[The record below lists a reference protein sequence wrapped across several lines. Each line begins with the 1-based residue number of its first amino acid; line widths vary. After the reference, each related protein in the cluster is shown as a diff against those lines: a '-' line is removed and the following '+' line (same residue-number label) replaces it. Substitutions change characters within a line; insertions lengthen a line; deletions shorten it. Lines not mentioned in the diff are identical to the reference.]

1 MTDQPSNTPGLISIY
16 SNATTKTITFPYR
29 IPRQILRLRS
39 YRVEFQNT
47 GAGTESDPAVTAI
60 QNALAC
66 KILYVNLGELL
77 SFGSCINNDSNQTLL
92 PLLVDS
98 LDVTVRDGL
107 DIPIYLSKQV
117 PTQFTMNC
125 YDSSIVA
132 PTGFVDVTL
141 IFELSHTVIS

>member
-16 SNATTKTITFPYR
+16 SNATTKSITFPYR
-29 IPRQILRLRS
+29 IPRQILRLKG
-39 YRVEFQNT
+39 YRVEFS
-47 GAGTESDPAVTAI
+47 SDA
-60 QNALAC
+60 NAKAC

-92 PLLVDS
+92 PLLIENAA
-98 LDVTVRDGL
+98 VTIRDGL

-125 YDSSIVA
+125 YDISIVA
-132 PTGFVDVTL
+132 PTGFANVTL